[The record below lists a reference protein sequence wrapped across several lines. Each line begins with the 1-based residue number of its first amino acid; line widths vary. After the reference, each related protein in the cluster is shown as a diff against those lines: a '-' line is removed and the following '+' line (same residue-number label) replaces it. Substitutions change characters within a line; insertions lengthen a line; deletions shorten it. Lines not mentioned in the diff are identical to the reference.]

1 MDSPLP
7 GKELNSDYDGTPKS
21 LEQLSELLAQ
31 LKSGTSPLKLGPRAL
46 AVLDGMVT
54 TPHQA
59 AIYSISQ
66 LADAFKVNASTL
78 SRLAKSLGYSG
89 FSELQKVFRDYTA
102 NTGRFYSERAGDL
115 CQTGQD
121 QSAEFELAARIANDE
136 TSNIAT
142 MLGNLN
148 AESLDGVVEL
158 LCRAPKI
165 RTHGLRQSYP
175 IADYLSYGLGMIRDN
190 VAVLSI
196 AEHGIIHGLSQ
207 LSEGDLLF
215 TVGCHPYTRST
226 VMASRIA
233 RDHGLELVTITDTY
247 SSPLAACAKHTF
259 ITPTSGSF
267 FNNSMASSLVLIEI
281 ILSLTAKK
289 LGSSAL
295 ESLKHYELLVGQM
308 QLEL

>member
-1 MDSPLP
+1 MDVYPP
-7 GKELNSDYDGTPKS
+7 NKELSDGGYVTPKT
-21 LEQLSELLAQ
+21 LDQLSELLAQ
-31 LKSGTSPLKLGPRAL
+31 VKAGTSSLKLGPRAL
-46 AVLDGMVT
+46 NVLDGMVT

-66 LADAFKVNASTL
+66 LADTFDVNASTL

-89 FSELQKVFRDYTA
+89 FSELQNIFRDYTA

-115 CQTGQD
+115 CQTGVD
-121 QSAEFELAARIANDE
+121 QSVEFDLAAQIANDE
-136 TSNIAT
+136 TSNIGT

-148 AESLDGVVEL
+148 AETLDGTIEL
-158 LCRAPKI
+158 LCSAPKI

-207 LSEGDLLF
+207 LSPGDLLL
-215 TVGCHPYTRST
+215 TVGCHPYTHST
-226 VMASRIA
+226 IMASRIA
-233 RDHGLELVTITDTY
+233 REQGLELITITDTY
-247 SSPLAACAKHTF
+247 SSPLAASAKHTF

-267 FNNSMASSLVLIEI
+267 FNNSMASSLVLVEI
-281 ILSLTAKK
+281 LLSLTAKK
-289 LGSSAL
+289 LGNSAL
-295 ESLKHYELLVGQM
+295 KSLKHYELLVGQM